1 MSRQEEL
8 FVEQLERIFNICIL
22 KIEYIYI
29 NRIRGRILVTVIAE
43 HVETGKNLRY
53 RLTDTRILLFLFG
66 RLNKKIQ
73 K

>member
-43 HVETGKNLRY
+43 HVETSKNL
-53 RLTDTRILLFLFG
+53 TI
-66 RLNKKIQ
+66 
-73 K
+73 